1 MEKSKN
7 YDWTYCSV
15 GGVVRVSIN
24 SGEDIAHLGE
34 LDQKLWTVLSCPVEG
49 LEFDADT
56 LKLIDTDGDGKIR
69 VPEVVAAAEWLTSV
83 VKDKNLILKGNES
96 IALDQINAETPEGQ
110 ILFESAKRILANLG
124 LEKNEIS
131 VADASEGVAVFSKT
145 PFNGD
150 SLITEASAEDEDL
163 KKTIA
168 AIAASVGSAT
178 DRSGEPGVGA
188 DQVEAFYAALADY
201 SAWVAAGQSAEVLP
215 YGADT
220 AAALAACDALK
231 DKIADY
237 FMRCKLIGFNADA
250 ASAVDMSVE
259 KIGAISGEN
268 LATQSEHIAE
278 CPLARPS
285 KEAKLPFGAINPA
298 WSAAFAG
305 LKALVLDKDFPG
317 ADSIDEAQW
326 ESVLAK
332 FGAFKDWSAA
342 KKGEAVEPLGAEA
355 VAAFLKA
362 DRKAELLA
370 LVEKDASFADEAGSI
385 DQVVKLV
392 RLNRDFARLLNN
404 YVIFSDFYNRNSD
417 ARAIFECGELF
428 IDQRCCHL
436 CVRVKDMGKH
446 ADMAGLSGM
455 FLLYCSCTSKTKGET
470 MDIVAV
476 MTSGKTK
483 NLRPGLNGVFYDL
496 EGNDWDAVVTK
507 VVENPLSVR
516 AAFWSPYRKLARFIS
531 DKIDKS
537 ASDKDS
543 AATTMLQSKAADGA
557 PAKPAFDI
565 GKFAG
570 ITAVATIAVAAIAGA
585 IAAIGAFLTSLKWW
599 QIIIL
604 IVAILLI
611 ISGPACFIAWR
622 KLRKRNLGPVLNA
635 NGWAINSDVLV
646 NILFGSA
653 LTTTAKYPKL
663 KLDDPYAP
671 KTPAWKKVLRIFLAA
686 LVIAFGVLFFT
697 DNLKFIGI
705 QRHKEA
711 PAEEVV
717 AEEPAAEA
725 APAAEIPAEEAPAEE
740 TAE

>member
-15 GGVVRVSIN
+15 GGVVRVSIS

-83 VKDKNLILKGNES
+83 VKDKNLILKGNEA
-96 IALDQINAETPEGQ
+96 IALDQINTETPEGQ
-110 ILFESAKRILANLG
+110 KLYDSAKRILSNLG
-124 LEKNEIS
+124 LEKDEIS

-150 SLITEASAEDEDL
+150 SLITEASTDDEDL

-168 AIAASVGSAT
+168 AIVASTAPAT

-188 DQVEAFYAALADY
+188 EQVEAFYTALADY
-201 SAWVAAGQSAEVLP
+201 SEWLAAGQAAEVLP

-237 FMRCKLIGFNADA
+237 FMRCKLIGFAADA
-250 ASAVDMSVE
+250 AAAVDVPVD

-268 LATQSEHIAE
+268 LATQSEHIASY
-278 CPLARPS
+278 PLARPT
-285 KEAKLPFGAINPA
+285 KDAKLPFDAINPA
-298 WSAAFAG
+298 WSAAFAS
-305 LKALVLDKDFPG
+305 LKSLVLDKDFPG
-317 ADSIDEAQW
+317 AESIDEAQW
-326 ESVLAK
+326 AGVLAK
-332 FGAFKDWSAA
+332 FGAFAAWSAA

-355 VAAFLKA
+355 VNAFLKA
-362 DRKAELLA
+362 DRKADLLA

-455 FLLYCSCTSKTKGET
+455 FLIYCSCTSKTKGET

-516 AAFWSPYRKLARFIS
+516 EAFWGPYRKLAKFVS

-543 AATTMLQSKAADGA
+543 AATAMLQSKAADGA

-585 IAAIGAFLTSLKWW
+585 IAAVGAFLTSLKWW

-611 ISGPACFIAWR
+611 ISGPACFIAWK

-725 APAAEIPAEEAPAEE
+725 SPAAEIPAEEAPAEE

>member
-83 VKDKNLILKGNES
+83 VKDKNLILKGNEA
-96 IALDQINAETPEGQ
+96 IALDQINTETPEGQ
-110 ILFESAKRILANLG
+110 KLFESAKRILANLG

-188 DQVEAFYAALADY
+188 DQVEAFYAALAYY

-285 KEAKLPFGAINPA
+285 KESKLPFGAINPA

-585 IAAIGAFLTSLKWW
+585 IAAVGAFLTSLKWW

-604 IVAILLI
+604 IVAIMLI

-635 NGWAINSDVLV
+635 NGWAINSDILV